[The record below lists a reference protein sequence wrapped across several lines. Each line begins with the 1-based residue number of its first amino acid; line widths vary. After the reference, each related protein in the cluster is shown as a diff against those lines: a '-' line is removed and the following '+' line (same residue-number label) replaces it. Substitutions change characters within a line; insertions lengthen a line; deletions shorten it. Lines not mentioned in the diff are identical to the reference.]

1 LIHEKWK
8 PQHSLRHNKV
18 FSFKFWWIRTKIS
31 HDIDKNTSREDI
43 KVSKD
48 LALPGPEVPVIDETR
63 LLEEFGGDQEILNE
77 LRDLFLEHVPPLFS
91 DIEAAANS
99 GDAESLATNIH
110 SLKGACSTYGAPRLA
125 MLCKQVEMLARD
137 GEIESVKVNFEIL
150 RSEYEKV
157 YEQIKGVGSGV

>member
-1 LIHEKWK
+1 MI
-8 PQHSLRHNKV
+8 N
-18 FSFKFWWIRTKIS
+18 
-31 HDIDKNTSREDI
+31 NTTREDN

-63 LLEEFGGDQEILNE
+63 LLEEFGGDEEILNE

-91 DIEAAANS
+91 EIEDAAQS

-125 MLCKQVEMLARD
+125 MLCKQVEILARD
-137 GEIESVKVNFEIL
+137 GNIDSVQANFELL
-150 RSEYEKV
+150 RSEYEQV
-157 YEQIKGVGSGV
+157 YDQIKGVGSGV